1 MVVFDMVVGTAL
13 AIAGLIIMYKV
24 LKIVR
29 V

>member
-29 V
+29 G

>member
-1 MVVFDMVVGTAL
+1 MEMVDMIVGSIM
-13 AIAGLIIMYKV
+13 AIAGLIMMYKV

>member
-13 AIAGLIIMYKV
+13 AIAGLIMMYKV

-29 V
+29 G

>member
-1 MVVFDMVVGTAL
+1 MVVFDMVIGTAL

>member
-1 MVVFDMVVGTAL
+1 MEMFDMVVGTAL
-13 AIAGLIIMYKV
+13 AIAGLIMMYKA

>member
-1 MVVFDMVVGTAL
+1 MEMFDMVVGTAL
-13 AIAGLIIMYKV
+13 AIAGLIMMYKV